1 MIKITRSKNPS
12 NLPPCP
18 PSPLISSFVRI
29 SMRLEGNRNYAWRL
43 FIKLIAPSSLILPS
57 PRPPFPFSISNWAE
71 RYHGRSRKIGRS
83 PSRPAALRWRAARTS
98 VRNCA
103 SLCASDLTSRMQ
115 AAFLRDTRWFEG
127 TARLDEG
134 IAEHHT
140 AFHRF
145 HRDIIIA
152 RWRKRCCLSFIFFP
166 FFFFFDLGLFRRKE
180 RIEGVGKILTMISG
194 VFFLN
199 K

>member
-166 FFFFFDLGLFRRKE
+166 FFFLISVCFGE
-180 RIEGVGKILTMISG
+180 RNELKV
-194 VFFLN
+194 
-199 K
+199 